1 MELIKQKQ
9 TEKQQ
14 QQRETKQ
21 QKTTKQKQKP
31 NESKQ
36 PNKTRKTKQEQEK
49 PNLPRITMYLT
60 KSTSS
65 IEARAAAL
73 KPVEQVNVTRQ
84 PSKDATSASS
94 IGYNQSDGIQPEP
107 QTKPNMGTLPRG
119 YQHRRIHSI
128 GYTELFLFVISNHR
142 QRYMFL

>member
-94 IGYNQSDGIQPEP
+94 IGYNHSDGIQPEP
-107 QTKPNMGTLPRG
+107 QTKHGDAAKGLP
-119 YQHRRIHSI
+119 
-128 GYTELFLFVISNHR
+128 T
-142 QRYMFL
+142 